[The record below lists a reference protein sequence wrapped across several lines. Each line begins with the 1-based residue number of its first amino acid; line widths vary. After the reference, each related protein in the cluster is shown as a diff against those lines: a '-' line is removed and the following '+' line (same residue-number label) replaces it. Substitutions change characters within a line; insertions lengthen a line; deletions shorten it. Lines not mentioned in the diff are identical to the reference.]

1 MKALVFAEPGVAEM
15 GDVAEPRIGPNEML
29 VALRQV
35 GICHSDFDL
44 LADRYIMP
52 VNFPIVPGHE
62 WAGEVVEV
70 GAEVRRFRPGD
81 RIVGECT
88 VNGGSDHFGFSISGA
103 AAELFKVREDWGHI
117 LPDELSWQQG
127 ATVEPFSCAYHALG
141 AVGGVNPGEA
151 VAVLGAGPIGLS
163 ATAAAAAMGAR
174 VILVE
179 PTEHRRRLGLSM
191 GAAEAV
197 DPTEVSAADQVREL
211 TGGAGADVVVEASG
225 NPAAMASAFDIAGF
239 GARLGF
245 IGINVG
251 GAAPATL
258 GLIQSKALSITG
270 TIGSPDIWPQTIR
283 FLSATG
289 LDLSPMVTT
298 TFDLAEATDA
308 LAASEDRGR
317 NVKVQMRNGQSAI
330 S

>member
-1 MKALVFAEPGVAEM
+1 MKALLFAEPGVAEV
-15 GDVAEPRIGPNEML
+15 GEVNEPRIGPNELL

-44 LADRYIMP
+44 LAGRYIMP
-52 VNFPIVPGHE
+52 VKFPIIPGHE
-62 WAGEVVEV
+62 WTGEVVEV

-103 AAELFKVREDWGHI
+103 AAELFKVREDWAHK
-117 LPDELSWQQG
+117 LPDELTWQQG

-141 AVGGVNPGEA
+141 TIGGAKPGE
-151 VAVLGAGPIGLS
+151 VTAVLGGGPIGLS

-174 VILVE
+174 VVLVE
-179 PTEHRRRLGLSM
+179 PTAQRRQLGLQL
-191 GAAEAV
+191 GATEAV
-197 DPTEVSAADQVREL
+197 DPTEHPAGDQLRQL
-211 TGGAGADVVVEASG
+211 TDGAGADVVVEASG

-239 GARLGF
+239 AARLAF

-251 GAAPATL
+251 GAAPAAL
-258 GLIQSKALSITG
+258 GLIQSKALTITG
-270 TIGSPDIWPQTIR
+270 TIGSPDIWPETIR
-283 FLSATG
+283 FLTATG

-298 TFDLAEATDA
+298 TFDLADATSA
-308 LAASEDRGR
+308 LAASEDRRR
-317 NVKVQMRNGQSAI
+317 NIKVQMVNGQGANS
-330 S
+330 